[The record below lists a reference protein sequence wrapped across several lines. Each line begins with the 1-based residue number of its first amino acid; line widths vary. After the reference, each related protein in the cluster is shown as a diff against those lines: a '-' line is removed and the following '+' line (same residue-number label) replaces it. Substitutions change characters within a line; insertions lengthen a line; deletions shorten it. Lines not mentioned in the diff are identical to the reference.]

1 MGFSNTYGGQYC
13 LCIVTSRVF
22 NTSMGTGMT
31 QFDQVLLLKW
41 VVGYFLNL
49 NKVKG
54 FKEFLIFVYVICQE

>member
-1 MGFSNTYGGQYC
+1 
-13 LCIVTSRVF
+13 
-22 NTSMGTGMT
+22 MT

-54 FKEFLIFVYVICQE
+54 LKEFLIFVFVMCQE